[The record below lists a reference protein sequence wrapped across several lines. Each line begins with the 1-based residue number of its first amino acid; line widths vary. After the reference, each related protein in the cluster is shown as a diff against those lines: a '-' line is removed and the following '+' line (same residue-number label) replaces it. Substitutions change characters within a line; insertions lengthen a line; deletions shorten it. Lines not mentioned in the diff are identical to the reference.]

1 MQTTGFCSEIKTGCR
16 RRVAYHPGA
25 IGAGLAG
32 LARISTVAILVLI
45 AGALSGCVNAQIAA
59 ARTDLTRGNY
69 AAAHERFVA
78 ASHSAKLSDRE
89 QRELADGLCLTEF
102 KIGSPTYPLA
112 AVARTCAD
120 AASRPQSSSAPI
132 VAKIDSA
139 ERAATDAEVASALK
153 AGDIAGAQNAVVRYQ
168 LFPGADQSAIPGWSK
183 RIWAAIDRQESRSA
197 KNRSRHFVP
206 AIAAVSRRYPAM
218 RAMNDSAFKR
228 WVMNNATVSRSPL
241 VNGIELQDGALR
253 LQVASGSLPE
263 IALNLDRFV
272 RINDAMVARCRCEG
286 RTNIAVEGS
295 GLPAYLLR
303 LDPETRRSEVLIMPQ
318 PH

>member
-1 MQTTGFCSEIKTGCR
+1 MKTTAFGSASKPGCR
-16 RRVAYHPGA
+16 RRKVSPPGTG
-25 IGAGLAG
+25 GAGLAALG
-32 LARISTVAILVLI
+32 RLSTITILALF
-45 AGALSGCVNAQIAA
+45 AGGLSGCVNAQISA
-59 ARTDLTRGNY
+59 ARTDLTKGDY
-69 AAAHERFVA
+69 VAAHEKFVA
-78 ASHSAKLSDRE
+78 ASHSSKLSARE

-112 AVARTCAD
+112 ATRRTCAD
-120 AASRPQSSSAPI
+120 AASHSKSSSAPI

-139 ERAATDAEVASALK
+139 ERAATDADVASALK
-153 AGDIAGAQNAVVRYQ
+153 TGDVAGAQDAVVRYQ
-168 LFPGADQSAIPGWSK
+168 LFPGADQGAIAGWSK
-183 RIWAAIDRQESRSA
+183 QIWAAIDRQERGNA
-197 KNRSRHFVP
+197 KNRSRSFVP

-241 VNGIELQDGALR
+241 VNGVELRNGALR
-253 LQVASGSLPE
+253 LQVASASLPE

-272 RINDAMVARCRCEG
+272 RINDAMVARCHCQG